1 MRKNISNLLS
11 IVNNYSNYNHIV
23 LYDQKCMNTKIE
35 RLNFKN
41 IYIYYIDK
49 NSYDYIFLYNKS
61 NKFYRFMIR
70 KDKTN
75 TIFTLIN
82 DFFDTKVKDY
92 FLFHDFQF
100 IHKDNYTFSEEDND
114 MIDILKKIDN

>member
-92 FLFHDFQF
+92 FLFNDFQF